1 MDWRRLVESVD
12 AESAR
17 AFVLAARRVI
27 DALLIEAER
36 VRRTQTP
43 TARDYN
49 AAELPRT
56 TPAGQWLEHS
66 ELRATA
72 QQLSEA
78 MAAEKWTDGLLF
90 ALKALFVVGGLV

>member
-17 AFVLAARRVI
+17 ALVLAARRVI

-43 TARDYN
+43 PPRDYN
-49 AAELPRT
+49 AAELPRES
-56 TPAGQWLEHS
+56 PAGWWLEHS

-72 QQLSEA
+72 QELSEA
-78 MAAEKWTDGLLF
+78 VAAEKWTDGLVC
-90 ALKALFVVGGLV
+90 ALKALFVVGGLL